1 MTRPKRERISVRLEA
16 EVDSL
21 EGRLLS
27 YLKSDPI
34 LPPRDALLRALRAF
48 YMPWAMEKQLG
59 EAELHNLARTAVEE
73 LQFRIFQIQQRYLL
87 TDSPAYII
95 PSARRS
101 AVAPV
106 NNSAIP
112 SQANGQPPQ
121 TISEMR
127 QQINPAELDDF

>member
-1 MTRPKRERISVRLEA
+1 MTKPKRERISVRLEA
-16 EVDSL
+16 EVDSF

-34 LPPRDALLRALRAF
+34 LPPRDALLRALKAF
-48 YMPWAMEKQLG
+48 YMPWAMEKQFE

-87 TDSPAYII
+87 GDSPAYVI
-95 PSARRS
+95 PTAKHSTVSSVGAS
-101 AVAPV
+101 AV
-106 NNSAIP
+106 P
-112 SQANGQPPQ
+112 SQSNGQPPQ
-121 TISEMR
+121 TIAEMR